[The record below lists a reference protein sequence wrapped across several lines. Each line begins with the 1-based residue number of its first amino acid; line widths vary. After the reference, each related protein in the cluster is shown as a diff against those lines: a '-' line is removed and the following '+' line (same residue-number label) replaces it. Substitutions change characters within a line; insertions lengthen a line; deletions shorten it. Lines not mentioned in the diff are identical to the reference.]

1 MLLALVGITGIGKS
15 YFTEIL
21 ERELGFKRVHTI
33 RTRKMRAGEVNGKT
47 GYFMSE
53 EEVENLKKEG
63 KIAYDFKVF
72 EGTYAYL
79 KDEIF
84 SKDNYVFEMHYT
96 TIYDWKKVAPDV
108 VTIYILPT
116 DINMAI
122 QKTKE
127 RNLSPE
133 KEKERIEELQEHYNR
148 FMGNKELQKQF
159 DYVVYNN
166 YDEESKDNVVNLV
179 KKVLQQSSK

>member
-15 YFTEIL
+15 YFTQIL
-21 ERELGFKRVHTI
+21 EKELNFKRVHTI
-33 RTRKMRAGEVNGKT
+33 RTRKMRVGEVNGKT

-53 EEVENLKKEG
+53 EELENLKKQG

-72 EGTYAYL
+72 DGTYGYL

-84 SKDNYVFEMHYT
+84 SQDNYVFEMHYT
-96 TIYDWKKVAPDV
+96 TIYDWKKVAPNV
-108 VTIYILPT
+108 VTIYLLPN
-116 DINMAI
+116 DINEAI

-133 KEKERIEELQEHYNR
+133 KEQERIEELKEHYNK
-148 FMGNKELQKQF
+148 FIKDKNLQKQF
-159 DYVVYNN
+159 DYIVYNN
-166 YDEESKDNVVNLV
+166 YDEESKEKVVTLV
-179 KKVLQQSSK
+179 KGIMERKH